1 MGLLGCLVPGC
12 KKRRRSARHVDIASL
27 KFSTLAEEYGLV
39 HRPVYLNGQGPSST
53 SSGDIPARVELPP
66 YQLTGPLEWE
76 AHVEIGAGATCVCT
90 SGSLPD
96 DSTRT
101 TLALAPA
108 QPTAAVLSS
117 LAVLVRAQVRRAGSA
132 RCGATPRRSSR
143 QAAAGDLQVATRF
156 WLARKSMVC
165 AVSHAT
171 ALPPAAALRG
181 RV

>member
-1 MGLLGCLVPGC
+1 MGLLGCLVPGR
-12 KKRRRSARHVDIASL
+12 KKRRRSARHVDIEARGG
-27 KFSTLAEEYGLV
+27 FSTLSLKNTGSSTV
-39 HRPVYLNGQGPSST
+39 RVYLNGQGPVLT
-53 SSGDIPARVELPP
+53 SNGKYSCVELPP

-76 AHVEIGAGATCVCT
+76 AHVEIGGGATCFA

-96 DSTRT
+96 DPRRS

-108 QPTAAVLSS
+108 RPTDAVLSS
-117 LAVLVRAQVRRAGSA
+117 LKVLVRAQVTYRQRTLRRKAEA
-132 RCGATPRRSSR
+132 KLIR
-143 QAAAGDLQVATRF
+143 QAAAGDIQVATRF
-156 WLARKSMVC
+156 WLGRKTMVC